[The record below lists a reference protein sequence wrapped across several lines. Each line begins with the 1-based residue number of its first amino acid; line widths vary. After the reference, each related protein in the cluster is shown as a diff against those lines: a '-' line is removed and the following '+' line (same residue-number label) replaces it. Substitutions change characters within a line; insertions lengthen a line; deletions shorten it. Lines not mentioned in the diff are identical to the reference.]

1 MLTLAGVIP
10 PLVTPLTEDEQVD
23 APAVAPLV
31 EHVLAGGVA
40 GVFILGTMGE
50 GAALDDERRLVMARA
65 SVRAV
70 AGRAPLLAGVIETST
85 RRAVTAARVLA
96 EAKVDALVV
105 MAPCYYRH
113 PDQAEL
119 LGHFRAVVEAT
130 DLPVVIYDNPHTTKN
145 ALTVEAVLRLASH
158 PRVVALK
165 DSTGDITH
173 FAQLAHRLADT
184 QFALLQGDETQ
195 LDAAVLLGA
204 DGIVVG
210 MANLLPRVCVD
221 LYEAARR
228 GDRKRAG
235 ELQEK
240 LLRLQRSL
248 YELRPGGFL
257 QGMKTALS
265 LLGLCRPWVAR
276 PHLPLTAEQV
286 RRVKASLSEEGI
298 L

>member
-1 MLTLAGVIP
+1 VNLAGVIP
-10 PLVTPLTEDEQVD
+10 PLVTPLNAEEQVETS
-23 APAVAPLV
+23 AVAPLV

-50 GAALDDERRLVMARA
+50 GAALDQEGRLAMARA

-70 AGRAPLLAGVIETST
+70 AGRVPLLAGVIETST
-85 RRAVTAARVLA
+85 RRAVAAAQALA
-96 EAKVDALVV
+96 RTGVDALVV

-130 DLPVVIYDNPHTTKN
+130 DLPTIIYDNPHTTKN
-145 ALTVEAVLRLASH
+145 ALTVETVLELASH

-173 FAQLAHRLADT
+173 FARLAHRFAEAE
-184 QFALLQGDETQ
+184 FALLQGDETQ
-195 LDAAVLLGA
+195 LDAALLLGA
-204 DGIVVG
+204 DGIVAG
-210 MANLLPRVCVD
+210 MANLVPRLCVD
-221 LYEAARR
+221 LYEAARQ
-228 GDRKRAG
+228 GDRRGAG
-235 ELQEK
+235 QLQEK
-240 LLRLQRSL
+240 LLRLQRGL

-265 LLGLCRPWVAR
+265 LLGLCQPWAAR
-276 PHLPLTAEQV
+276 PHLPLSPEQV
-286 RRVKASLSEEGI
+286 RKVKTVLSEEGI